1 MIISPTYNIEKS
13 NPEQTDNPDA
23 AIAAAA
29 QGGLS
34 IIATMHDTV
43 ELLVE
48 VDEAAAGAPK
58 PKGKWHE
65 KFARGR

>member
-1 MIISPTYNIEKS
+1 MIISPTSNTGKNIG
-13 NPEQTDNPDA
+13 EQADNPDA

-29 QGGLS
+29 QGALS

-48 VDEAAAGAPK
+48 ADEAAAGAPK
-58 PKGKWHE
+58 PRGKWHE